1 VGSTIR
7 NHFFLLLGIALL
19 YSANLAKIEI
29 VSMISFF
36 VGSFLVFI
44 SHHSFFHK
52 LMSESMLDIFVTT
65 DRVIYFDDSLFMM
78 DDEHEVPLE
87 KIASV
92 RVQQHGLLHNILDYG
107 ILWFDT
113 GGGAIDMMRSI
124 PNVPHPDYVAEI
136 IAKVLKDRR
145 QQKNPEHDNS
155 INSDNYDY

>member
-1 VGSTIR
+1 
-7 NHFFLLLGIALL
+7 
-19 YSANLAKIEI
+19 
-29 VSMISFF
+29 
-36 VGSFLVFI
+36 
-44 SHHSFFHK
+44 
-52 LMSESMLDIFVTT
+52 MLDIFVTT